1 MTYAAGTN
9 VPTERSRAEIEK
21 TLARYG
27 ATRFGT
33 MTEPDGAT
41 IYFEH
46 KGRQIQL
53 RVPMPARD
61 DKQFTRNRQSS
72 WRTVTNAERD
82 RRYDQEYRR
91 RWRVLLITV
100 KAMLEAVDSKVLTFD
115 QAFLAHI
122 VIPGTAKTLGDA
134 LLPRLDAIHAGGL
147 RALLAE
153 NPQESP

>member
-1 MTYAAGTN
+1 MSYASNTS
-9 VPTERSRAEIEK
+9 VPAERSRAEIER
-21 TLARYG
+21 TLANYG
-27 ATRFGT
+27 AERFGT

-41 IYFEH
+41 IYFEL

-53 RVPMPARD
+53 RVPMPPKD
-61 DKQFTRNRQSS
+61 DKRFTRSHRSS
-72 WRTVTNAERD
+72 WRTVGTAERD
-82 RRYDQEYRR
+82 KRYEQEYRR

-122 VIPGTAKTLGDA
+122 VVPGTAKTIGDA
-134 LLPRLDAIHAGGL
+134 LIPRLDAVQVGGL

-153 NPQESP
+153 NP

>member
-1 MTYAAGTN
+1 MAYAQHTA
-9 VPTERSRAEIEK
+9 VPAERSRAEIEK

-53 RVPMPARD
+53 RVPMPPRD
-61 DKQFTRNRQSS
+61 DKQFTKHRGRST
-72 WRTVTNAERD
+72 WGRTVSVSEAG

-115 QAFLAHI
+115 QAFMAHI

-134 LLPRLDAIHAGGL
+134 LLPRLDALASSGL
-147 RALLAE
+147 RALLSE
-153 NPQESP
+153 NP

>member
-1 MTYAAGTN
+1 MMAYAQNTS
-9 VPTERSRAEIEK
+9 VPVERSRAEIER
-21 TLARYG
+21 TLSRYG

-41 IYFEH
+41 IYFEVN
-46 KGRQIQL
+46 GRQIQL

-61 DKQFTRNRQSS
+61 DKQFTRGRRSS
-72 WRTVTNAERD
+72 WRSVGNAERD
-82 RRYDQEYRR
+82 KRYEQEFRR

-122 VIPGTAKTLGDA
+122 VVPGTAQTLGEVIV
-134 LLPRLDAIHAGGL
+134 PKLDAMQTTGL

-153 NPQESP
+153 NP

>member
-1 MTYAAGTN
+1 VSGYARNTS
-9 VPTERSRAEIEK
+9 VPVERSRAEIER
-21 TLARYG
+21 TLSKYG

-53 RVPMPARD
+53 RVPMPPRT
-61 DKQFTRNRQSS
+61 DKQFTQGRSS
-72 WRTVTNAERD
+72 WRTVANSKRD
-82 RRYDQEYRR
+82 QRYEQEYRR

-134 LLPRLDAIHAGGL
+134 LLPRLDALHASGL
-147 RALLAE
+147 KALLAE
-153 NPQESP
+153 NPE

>member
-1 MTYAAGTN
+1 MAYAKNTA
-9 VPTERSRAEIEK
+9 VPVERSRAEIER
-21 TLARYG
+21 TLSRYG

-53 RVPMPARD
+53 RVPMPPRD
-61 DKQFTRNRQSS
+61 DKQFTRGRRS
-72 WRTVTNAERD
+72 WRTVANSERD
-82 RRYDQEYRR
+82 RRYEQEYRR
-91 RWRVLLITV
+91 SWRVLLITV

-134 LLPRLDAIHAGGL
+134 LLPRLDALHAGGL
-147 RALLAE
+147 KALLAE
-153 NPQESP
+153 NPETH